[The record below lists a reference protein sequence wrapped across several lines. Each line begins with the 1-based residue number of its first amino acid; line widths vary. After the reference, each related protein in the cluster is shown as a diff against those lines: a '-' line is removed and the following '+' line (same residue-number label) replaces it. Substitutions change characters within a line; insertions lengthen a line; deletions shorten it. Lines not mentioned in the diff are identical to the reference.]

1 MLSADRE
8 KREIERKNIEE
19 QRIRKL
25 LKRDIMNRTVPK
37 KKSYETPYTKKT
49 QVELEES
56 LCVTGSIDPT
66 TKSPG
71 MSTTSQKVNS
81 DFNTDN
87 DFTNDSWD

>member
-8 KREIERKNIEE
+8 KRDREKKYRGTENSET
-19 QRIRKL
+19 

>member
-1 MLSADRE
+1 
-8 KREIERKNIEE
+8 
-19 QRIRKL
+19 
-25 LKRDIMNRTVPK
+25 MNRTVPK
-37 KKSYETPYTKKT
+37 KESYETPYTKKT
-49 QVELEES
+49 QVKLEES

-87 DFTNDSWD
+87 DYTNDSWD

>member
-1 MLSADRE
+1 
-8 KREIERKNIEE
+8 
-19 QRIRKL
+19 
-25 LKRDIMNRTVPK
+25 MNRTVPK
-37 KKSYETPYTKKT
+37 KKSYETPCTKKT

-87 DFTNDSWD
+87 DFTKDSWD

>member
-1 MLSADRE
+1 
-8 KREIERKNIEE
+8 
-19 QRIRKL
+19 
-25 LKRDIMNRTVPK
+25 MNRTVPK

-71 MSTTSQKVNS
+71 MSTMSQDVNS
-81 DFNTDN
+81 GFNTDN
-87 DFTNDSWD
+87 DFTNDSWDQNTTPHKVIIDFSADYYLTHS